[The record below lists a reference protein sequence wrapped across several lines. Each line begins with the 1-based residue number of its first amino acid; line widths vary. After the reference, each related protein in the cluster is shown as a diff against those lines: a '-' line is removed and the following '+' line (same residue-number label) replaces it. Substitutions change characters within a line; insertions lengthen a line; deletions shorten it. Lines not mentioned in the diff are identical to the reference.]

1 MLVNI
6 NKDRGDT
13 IIEVMF
19 AITIFS
25 LVVVSGLAIM
35 NQGAYTAQRSLEISL
50 VRSQIDAQAEALRF
64 LNSSYIAAYNGESA
78 TYDNNTPAQQW
89 KLIQSKIKDIKQVS
103 QFGNISTCSEPDDS
117 TSFILDFKN
126 AKFVSGKL
134 NKATTFSRVVYDK
147 SNILTSAEGIWIEA
161 VRSSIISDNDQDNA
175 GYIDFHIRACWDSP
189 GQIMP
194 ITLGTIVR
202 LYEPRG

>member
-1 MLVNI
+1 MLIKTGKN
-6 NKDRGDT
+6 RGDT
-13 IIEVMF
+13 IVEVMF

-35 NQGAYTAQRSLEISL
+35 NQGTYTAQRSLEISL
-50 VRSQIDAQAEALRF
+50 VRSQIDAQAETLRF

-78 TYDNNTPAQQW
+78 TYNDDTPAQQW
-89 KLIQSKIKDIKQVS
+89 KLIQNKIKNIKQVS
-103 QFGNISTCSEPDDS
+103 EFGNVSTCPEPDDS

-126 AKFVSGKL
+126 AKFIDSKL
-134 NKATTFSRVVYDK
+134 DKATTFSRVVYD
-147 SNILTSAEGIWIEA
+147 SNNVLTSAEGIWIEA
-161 VRSSIISDNDQDNA
+161 ISSSDVNDNDQDGA
-175 GYIDFHIRACWDSP
+175 GYVDFHIRACWDSP

-194 ITLGTIVR
+194 VTLGTIVR